1 MGSDDF
7 NTYGSSSR
15 WEPYAGAGF
24 NVYTGD
30 NNNRGANFVG
40 YAIGSTD
47 YSLNDQFT
55 LKGSV
60 SIPFQSGYST
70 NLTLGVGYKY

>member
-1 MGSDDF
+1 M
-7 NTYGSSSR
+7 R
-15 WEPYAGAGF
+15 
-24 NVYTGD
+24 YTF
-30 NNNRGANFVG
+30 GANFVG